1 MARRQSRS
9 YQFNPMASKGT
20 QNNIEK
26 TLVRF
31 VRFFQPWAPGLI
43 FNMVFLIASEASI
56 YRLTSELRV
65 KCPDKHIQIVRN
77 TV

>member
-31 VRFFQPWAPGLI
+31 VRFSFSPGLI
-43 FNMVFLIASEASI
+43 FTRVFLINAFFPK
-56 YRLTSELRV
+56 RLPSDWEPSGKKTKICFKAR
-65 KCPDKHIQIVRN
+65 
-77 TV
+77 